1 MENQNNRLGIFVFY
15 DKDGIAD
22 RYVEYYLEDLC
33 RNLNR
38 LVIVCNGSLT
48 PAAKDKLSCFTKEL
62 VLRENK
68 GFDVWGYK
76 AGIDLLGWD
85 EIMSYEE
92 LVLCNDTVFGPI
104 FPFSE
109 MFQAMDK
116 RNLDFWGITKHETLM
131 NNPFVEN
138 TEEELKEHIQ
148 SYFMVFGN
156 SILANPEFQT
166 YWNQLP
172 AFDSYKEAVSQ
183 YEARMTSWLSELG
196 YSYDTYVP
204 SEPYHI
210 YTPNPVMMC
219 PDRIVKESRCPIV
232 KRRVFTTDYAI
243 RLYETIGNAPAE
255 VMRFLQENT
264 DFDTDMIWENILRV
278 GDAKTI
284 QDNLHLHFVLDG
296 GDSRDKAF
304 SDEGCGISKDGNFSS
319 EGCWITKDGN
329 FSSEGCV
336 PEKLDIS
343 WDDLVAE
350 MTIVCTASQAERLQ
364 ELLQKHSL
372 TGLPVCVVESVQKL
386 VGASSPLVIGDFQ
399 YYCLLPDMD
408 SLDISSASSRKDM
421 AYNLFQNL
429 IQDKAYLYQV
439 ARLFRERKWLGV
451 LKPPIVCHGATHGY
465 PLDTCGWYRR
475 EVLLENAKG
484 QYAEATIYNSNGLRT
499 YLSNSSF
506 CYARD
511 CSNLTQQ
518 LKSVQKEWNKIT
530 GAYKELQTS
539 HNQVIGEWSKTVEA
553 LKDTQAA
560 HDLAVSEWNKTAE
573 VLKNTQAAHDLA
585 VSEWNKTAEAYKQL
599 EAKYQKTL
607 RYKLSRIFKK

>member
-33 RNLNR
+33 HNLNR

-48 PAAKDKLSCFTKEL
+48 PAAKDKLSRFTKEL

-109 MFQAMDK
+109 MFQAMDS
-116 RNLDFWGITKHETLM
+116 RSLDFWGITKHETLK

-148 SYFMVFGN
+148 SYFMVFGH
-156 SILANPEFQT
+156 SILSNPAFQA

-172 AFDSYKEAVSQ
+172 EFDSYKEAVSQ

-204 SEPYHI
+204 SAPYHT
-210 YTPNPVMMC
+210 YTLNPVMMC
-219 PDRIVKESRCPIV
+219 PDRIVKENRCPIV

-255 VMRFLQENT
+255 IMRFLQENT

-278 GDAKTI
+278 EDAKTI

-296 GDSRDKAF
+296 GYSRDGSF
-304 SDEGCGISKDGNFSS
+304 SGEDSVHDKE
-319 EGCWITKDGN
+319 
-329 FSSEGCV
+329 
-336 PEKLDIS
+336 DIP
-343 WDDLVAE
+343 WNELIAE
-350 MTIVCTASQAERLQ
+350 MAIVCTASQSECLQGLLQ
-364 ELLQKHSL
+364 EHSL
-372 TGLPVCVVESVQKL
+372 TGLPVCVVESGQKL
-386 VGASSPLVIGDFQ
+386 VGASSPSGIGDFQ

-421 AYNLFQNL
+421 AYDLFQNL
-429 IQDKAYLYQV
+429 LQDKAYLYQV

-465 PLDTCGWYRR
+465 PLDTCGWYRK

-484 QYAEATIYNSNGLRT
+484 QYAEATIYNSKGLST

-518 LKSVQKEWNKIT
+518 LKSVQE
-530 GAYKELQTS
+530 
-539 HNQVIGEWSKTVEA
+539 
-553 LKDTQAA
+553 
-560 HDLAVSEWNKTAE
+560 EWNKTAE
-573 VLKNTQAAHDLA
+573 ALKDTQAAHDLA

-599 EAKYQKTL
+599 EARYQKTL
-607 RYKLSRIFKK
+607 RYKLSCIFKK

>member
-48 PAAKDKLSCFTKEL
+48 PAAKDKLSRFTKEL

-109 MFQAMDK
+109 MFQAMDS
-116 RNLDFWGITKHETLM
+116 RSLDFWGITKHETLK

-148 SYFMVFGN
+148 SYFMVFGH
-156 SILANPEFQT
+156 SILANPAFQA

-204 SEPYHI
+204 SEPYHT

-219 PDRIVKESRCPIV
+219 PDRIVKENRCPIV

-255 VMRFLQENT
+255 V
-264 DFDTDMIWENILRV
+264 
-278 GDAKTI
+278 
-284 QDNLHLHFVLDG
+284 
-296 GDSRDKAF
+296 
-304 SDEGCGISKDGNFSS
+304 
-319 EGCWITKDGN
+319 
-329 FSSEGCV
+329 
-336 PEKLDIS
+336 
-343 WDDLVAE
+343 
-350 MTIVCTASQAERLQ
+350 
-364 ELLQKHSL
+364 
-372 TGLPVCVVESVQKL
+372 
-386 VGASSPLVIGDFQ
+386 
-399 YYCLLPDMD
+399 
-408 SLDISSASSRKDM
+408 
-421 AYNLFQNL
+421 
-429 IQDKAYLYQV
+429 
-439 ARLFRERKWLGV
+439 
-451 LKPPIVCHGATHGY
+451 
-465 PLDTCGWYRR
+465 
-475 EVLLENAKG
+475 
-484 QYAEATIYNSNGLRT
+484 
-499 YLSNSSF
+499 
-506 CYARD
+506 
-511 CSNLTQQ
+511 
-518 LKSVQKEWNKIT
+518 
-530 GAYKELQTS
+530 
-539 HNQVIGEWSKTVEA
+539 
-553 LKDTQAA
+553 
-560 HDLAVSEWNKTAE
+560 
-573 VLKNTQAAHDLA
+573 
-585 VSEWNKTAEAYKQL
+585 
-599 EAKYQKTL
+599 KYG
-607 RYKLSRIFKK
+607 F